1 MSTRARI
8 LSFGSA
14 GILVLAGALCAVF
27 VSGLTGQLLALVLL
41 SIGLGGAVLLVFLE
55 VGLSEDHARAREAAR
70 RESERANGSEHE
82 RGPRAADRTARPRHP
97 ARRRLIQ
104 TPRRPG

>member
-8 LSFGSA
+8 LTFGSA
-14 GILVLAGALCAVF
+14 GILVLAGALCAAF

-41 SIGLGGAVLLVFLE
+41 SIGLGGVVLFVFLE
-55 VGLSEDHARAREAAR
+55 VGLSEDHERER
-70 RESERANGSEHE
+70 
-82 RGPRAADRTARPRHP
+82 RAADRTARPRHP
-97 ARRRLIQ
+97 ARRRMIQ

>member
-1 MSTRARI
+1 VNTRARI
-8 LSFGSA
+8 LTFGSA
-14 GILVLAGALCAVF
+14 GILVLAGALCAAF

-41 SIGLGGAVLLVFLE
+41 SIGLGSAVLLVFLE

-70 RESERANGSEHE
+70 RESER
-82 RGPRAADRTARPRHP
+82 RAADRDAPRKHP